1 MDGAKRLPYNIAL
14 AKIGRKCDQGLGAA
28 NEHCASHRYP
38 FSHSFTFLS
47 FPKKTL
53 SFLSLFLYI
62 FFSFLLTHSR
72 LQEGCR
78 HQGATAANVA
88 LFARV
93 VLAGKPNP

>member
-53 SFLSLFLYI
+53 SFLSLFIYI
-62 FFSFLLTHSR
+62 FFSFLLTLPSPRR
-72 LQEGCR
+72 LSTSGRHGCQCR
-78 HQGATAANVA
+78 T
-88 LFARV
+88 FC
-93 VLAGKPNP
+93 